1 MRIHKPRNESKSVS
15 RILFPDRIG
24 VAIIPLAQPLPIE
37 SSDLPEGFERA
48 ALNAFLFGLA
58 PRGVYLAA
66 HVTTRAGALLLMKSQ
81 ILEFENSLALAGRTV
96 SPITCDSDLRSQNLA
111 SRAGLFSVA
120 LVVALFLL

>member
-15 RILFPDRIG
+15 RILYPDRIG
-24 VAIIPLAQPLPIE
+24 VAIIPLAQPLPIG

-66 HVTTRAGALLLMKSQ
+66 RVATRAGALLLMKSQ
-81 ILEFENSLALAGRTV
+81 IW
-96 SPITCDSDLRSQNLA
+96 NLK
-111 SRAGLFSVA
+111 VQ
-120 LVVALFLL
+120 